1 MLVVTRHRMVGAG
14 PAPEQ
19 AENFLAAAEAAAAV
33 LAERPGCQSVEVVR
47 AIDDAAT
54 FLVIS
59 RWVDVGSY
67 RRALSSYEVKVGAVP
82 LLATAADEP
91 SAFEVL
97 VSASAAE
104 GVRRSVGDL
113 APDAHTAGP
122 T

>member
-1 MLVVTRHRMVGAG
+1 MILVTRHRIAG
-14 PAPEQ
+14 PDPAADQVEG
-19 AENFLAAAEAAAAV
+19 FLAAAEAAAVV
-33 LAERPGCQSVEVVR
+33 LAERSGCESVEVVR

-59 RWVDVGSY
+59 RWADVGSY

-97 VSASAAE
+97 VSASAAG
-104 GVRRSVGDL
+104 GVHRRVGDL

-122 T
+122 A